1 MNEFVTP
8 PVLSPTEFDQECLS
22 ATNRFVAANRG
33 LIDKSFWGL
42 RMTTAVNL
50 FLWHLDSFQK
60 DENPIPNFVNAFNS
74 ASQILENA
82 KNIDILSGNFPI
94 TSEANKPNYED
105 MVSGL
110 FSDVWVD
117 MTDDIYFDQTYDFTK
132 ERLIK
137 SGVDPVN
144 LFKNKVVVDAGCGS
158 GKFSTAIAKFGAKK
172 VIGIDIGKKGLKF
185 AKEQAK
191 KTEYEERLDYRFGS
205 LLDIPLD
212 DNSVDMV
219 WSNGVIHHTLG
230 YEACIKEFSRIIKP
244 GGKLFLYVN
253 GSFGLF
259 ELLQEKIR
267 ESIPDIPKPLMQTFL
282 KTLGVDSGRLYWVM
296 DCLYAPYEYKPKKE
310 VVSLLENNGFTNIT
324 QLLRGVSSDQIEQ
337 VTTGVPYADVK
348 YGDSQLKFLCDKN

>member
-117 MTDDIYFDQTYDFTK
+117 MTDDIYFDQTYD
-132 ERLIK
+132 
-137 SGVDPVN
+137 
-144 LFKNKVVVDAGCGS
+144 
-158 GKFSTAIAKFGAKK
+158 
-172 VIGIDIGKKGLKF
+172 
-185 AKEQAK
+185 
-191 KTEYEERLDYRFGS
+191 
-205 LLDIPLD
+205 
-212 DNSVDMV
+212 
-219 WSNGVIHHTLG
+219 
-230 YEACIKEFSRIIKP
+230 
-244 GGKLFLYVN
+244 
-253 GSFGLF
+253 
-259 ELLQEKIR
+259 
-267 ESIPDIPKPLMQTFL
+267 
-282 KTLGVDSGRLYWVM
+282 
-296 DCLYAPYEYKPKKE
+296 
-310 VVSLLENNGFTNIT
+310 
-324 QLLRGVSSDQIEQ
+324 
-337 VTTGVPYADVK
+337 
-348 YGDSQLKFLCDKN
+348 